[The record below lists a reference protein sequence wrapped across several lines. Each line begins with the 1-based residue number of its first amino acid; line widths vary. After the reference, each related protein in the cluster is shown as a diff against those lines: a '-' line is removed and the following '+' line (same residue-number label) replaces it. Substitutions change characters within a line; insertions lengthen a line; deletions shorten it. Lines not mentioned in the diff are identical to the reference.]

1 MLEAHH
7 LTCVRDERVL
17 FESLSLNVQPGEIVQ
32 IAGANG
38 AGKTSLLRILT
49 GLAAAEAGR
58 VCWQGEAISRQR
70 ETFHQQLF
78 WLGHQ
83 PGVKAA
89 LTADENLRFYHPRQ
103 AQASR
108 WAALAAVGLVGYED
122 VPVAQL
128 SAGQQRRVALA
139 RLWLSEAAL
148 WVLDEPFTA
157 LDVTGIEM
165 LTQRLERHAA
175 CGGAVILTTHQ
186 PLRAVSCPLRCITLN
201 APEVAA

>member
-17 FESLSLNVQPGEIVQ
+17 FEALSLAVQPGEIVQ

-49 GLAAAEAGR
+49 GLATPETGR
-58 VCWQGEAISRQR
+58 VSWQGAPISRQR
-70 ETFHQQLF
+70 DDFHQQLL

-83 PGVKAA
+83 PGVKPV

-103 AQASR
+103 TQEAR
-108 WAALAAVGLVGYED
+108 WAALAAIGLVGYED

-157 LDVTGIEM
+157 LDVAGIET
-165 LTQRLERHAA
+165 LTRRLERHTSR
-175 CGGAVILTTHQ
+175 GGAVVLTTHQ
-186 PLRAVSCPLRCITLN
+186 PLRAVDSPLRCITLN

>member
-7 LTCVRDERVL
+7 LTCVRDERIL
-17 FESLSLNVQPGEIVQ
+17 FSALSFQVQPGEIVQ

-49 GLAAAEAGR
+49 GLAAPQAGS
-58 VCWQGEAISRQR
+58 VSWQSEPITSLR
-70 ETFHQQLF
+70 ESFHQQLL

-89 LTADENLRFYHPRQ
+89 LTADENLRFYHSCQSQQ
-103 AQASR
+103 AR
-108 WAALAAVGLVGYED
+108 WTALGATGLVGYED

-139 RLWLSEAAL
+139 RLWLSDAAL

-157 LDVTGIEM
+157 LDVAGIEK
-165 LTQRLERHAA
+165 LTRRLEFHAA
-175 CGGAVILTTHQ
+175 RGGAVVLTTHQ
-186 PLRAVSCPLRCITLN
+186 PLRPVACPLRCIALT